1 MEREEWLGSNGVH
14 LRGPLG
20 LLDEVETSF
29 PACLQ
34 DAGERVT
41 RCAASGLLRFR
52 SILPGWRWLWTF
64 VIQKFGQTR
73 SQLS

>member
-14 LRGPLG
+14 LWGTLG

-29 PACLQ
+29 PARLQ

-41 RCAASGLLRFR
+41 RC
-52 SILPGWRWLWTF
+52 PHQ
-64 VIQKFGQTR
+64 VC
-73 SQLS
+73 